1 MRVSEKGSHK
11 DFEMFKERISAR
23 FKEDAIFNLNLA
35 IKSIE
40 TKDFHMSIC
49 LLQQAKQ
56 FIYSSMAIREIEG
69 E

>member
-1 MRVSEKGSHK
+1 VSKNESNK
-11 DFEMFKERISAR
+11 DFEMFKEQISAR
-23 FKEDAIFNLNLA
+23 FKEEAIFNLNLA

-40 TKDFHMSIC
+40 TKDFHMSIS

-56 FIYSSMAIREIEG
+56 LIYSSMAIREIEG

>member
-1 MRVSEKGSHK
+1 MSKKESDK
-11 DFEMFKERISAR
+11 DFEMFKERVSNR

-40 TKDFHMSIC
+40 TKDFHMSIS

-56 FIYSSMAIREIEG
+56 FIYSSMAIRDINDE
-69 E
+69 